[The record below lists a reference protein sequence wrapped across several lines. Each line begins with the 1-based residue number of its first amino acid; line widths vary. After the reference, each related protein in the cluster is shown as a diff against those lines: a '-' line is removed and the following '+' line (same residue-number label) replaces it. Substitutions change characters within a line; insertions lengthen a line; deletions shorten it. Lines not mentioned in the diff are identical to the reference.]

1 MRDTVTNLPIPAT
14 LEQLRGAAS
23 SSILFECIAGSRA
36 YGTAVAGSDE
46 DVRGLFALPA
56 RAYLGLT
63 LPPAQI
69 ADDRGNTVYYSL
81 RRVIELLAH
90 ANPSLLELLFM
101 PDDCVRRSSPE
112 MALLRSQ
119 RQLFITRECAR
130 THAGYAMTQVGK
142 ARGQN
147 KWVNQPRPAEPPAR
161 EDHCYILPA
170 GGLGKPVPLKESGWS
185 LAEHHAARLEHAS
198 GVYRLYHHGP
208 GARGVFRGDML
219 VCESIPLEDEAAR
232 FAGLLLYS
240 EQAWK
245 QALSEH
251 HSYWEWR
258 RNRNEAR
265 WQQQER
271 GELDFDAKNMMHT
284 VRLLLAGRAIM
295 LRGEPIVRFQGE
307 ELTLL
312 LSIREGRRSFQEIM
326 GLARDLMADCER
338 LAAGADLPES
348 CDLARATAL
357 LQELTAHWEHRTLAM
372 SAAP

>member
-1 MRDTVTNLPIPAT
+1 MPKSPADLVIPAN
-14 LEQLRGAAS
+14 LEQLQGAAADL
-23 SSILFECIAGSRA
+23 ILFECVAGSRA

-46 DVRGLFALPA
+46 DVRGIFALPA
-56 RAYLGLT
+56 RAYLGLAA
-63 LPPAQI
+63 PPPQF
-69 ADDRGNTVYYSL
+69 ADVRGNTVYYSL

-101 PDDCVRRSSPE
+101 PEDCVRRSSPE
-112 MALLRSQ
+112 MQALRAQ
-119 RQLFITRECAR
+119 RHLFITRECAR
-130 THAGYAMTQVGK
+130 THAGYAMTQVQK

-147 KWVNQPRPAEPPAR
+147 KWINNPRPAEPPAR

-170 GGLGKPVPLKESGWS
+170 GRSGKPVPLKESGWS

-198 GVYRLYHHGP
+198 GIYRLYHYGP
-208 GARGVFRGDML
+208 AARGVFRGDML
-219 VCESIPLEDEAAR
+219 VCESIPQADEVSR

-245 QALSEH
+245 QALAEH

-307 ELTLL
+307 ELALL
-312 LSIREGRRSFQEIM
+312 LSIRAGARSFAEIM
-326 GLARDLMADCER
+326 SLARELLADCER
-338 LAAGADLPES
+338 LAAAADLPDS
-348 CDLARATAL
+348 CDLAHASAL
-357 LQELTAHWEHRTLAM
+357 LQTLTTQWQDRVLR
-372 SAAP
+372 